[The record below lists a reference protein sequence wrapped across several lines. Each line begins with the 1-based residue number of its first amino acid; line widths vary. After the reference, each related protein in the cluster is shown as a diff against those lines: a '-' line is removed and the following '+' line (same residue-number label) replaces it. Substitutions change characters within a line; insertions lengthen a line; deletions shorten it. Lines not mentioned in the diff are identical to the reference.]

1 MMQAATM
8 GPPPTPMGYSLKVKL
23 CEADGATENQK
34 RWFRVS
40 ASPDVTIREFCTEAS
55 RIHER
60 NYGSPI
66 TIKKC
71 TDDEGFDVMQDD
83 IVGQLFPNMSII
95 RIVQASTRSTVR
107 DSLPPSSALR
117 FTTSSMI
124 GQKRVREDWNGVA
137 NDFWGNSQKRQRVI
151 MDPDHP
157 LPSRETDPRNGTM
170 SQRNLERLESPFIP
184 DSQQDSVLIHEDE
197 PDDMF
202 REVRVG
208 SPAIRETPPPTPL
221 PEMRKSPFRNYR
233 LTNST
238 FKPTTSAL
246 HNQSSHARRQPLSPV
261 QEATPQSPPTLPNG
275 TQPDTTTNHAQQ
287 TTNRESSS
295 STRAVSPLLGE
306 PELPVHAVPAE
317 PRKLSEPKRPDTN
330 TGIPQ
335 STTPRDER
343 SVYDDF
349 GTDSEDTTVRS
360 RGSIKTKKSPRAG
373 LPDIEKVAKFSTPPS
388 NSKRALQPLDAISTP
403 GTLPLTPNSR
413 KIEREAQLQQNK
425 QVEKDKEARKAA
437 AAAAEERLRAEKERL
452 SKEEERKLEERRSD
466 ALRKEKEE
474 FEAQQARKK
483 ESDRLRKEIE
493 EEDRANAAKI
503 KPPKHTEK
511 KESTRASSKSAEPQ
525 ERKSSTPRATPSTVI
540 LPPRS
545 STPHIPTGRKSALK
559 KIPSSQLAP
568 SSSPEASFKD
578 VSLEAQLPLPS
589 KKSPRRVS
597 FNMNDTTTPSKPE
610 AIKPSTLNKARQEST
625 PKSTSTEIAG

>member
-1 MMQAATM
+1 
-8 GPPPTPMGYSLKVKL
+8 
-23 CEADGATENQK
+23 
-34 RWFRVS
+34 
-40 ASPDVTIREFCTEAS
+40 
-55 RIHER
+55 
-60 NYGSPI
+60 
-66 TIKKC
+66 
-71 TDDEGFDVMQDD
+71 MQDD

-157 LPSRETDPRNGTM
+157 LPSRETEPQNGII
-170 SQRNLERLESPFIP
+170 SQRNLRRLESPFIP

-197 PDDMF
+197 PDDLL

-221 PEMRKSPFRNYR
+221 PEMRKSPFLNYR

-261 QEATPQSPPTLPNG
+261 QEVTPQSPPTLRNG

-306 PELPVHAVPAE
+306 PELPVHGAASSAE

-330 TGIPQ
+330 TGARQ

-343 SVYDDF
+343 SIYDDF

-360 RGSIKTKKSPRAG
+360 KGFLRTKKSPRAA
-373 LPDIEKVAKFSTPPS
+373 LPGTEKAAKLTTPPS

-425 QVEKDKEARKAA
+425 QAEKDKEARKAA

-452 SKEEERKLEERRSD
+452 AEEEERKKEEERKEEEERKKEEERKLEERRSD

-474 FEAQQARKK
+474 LEAQRAREK

-559 KIPSSQLAP
+559 KITSSQLAP
-568 SSSPEASFKD
+568 SLSPEASFKD
-578 VSLEAQLPLPS
+578 VSLEAQLPLPPT
-589 KKSPRRVS
+589 KSPRRVS
-597 FNMNDTTTPSKPE
+597 FNVNDTSTPSKPE
-610 AIKPSTLNKARQEST
+610 AIKPSYLNKIRGEST
-625 PKSTSTEIAG
+625 PESTSTQIAG